1 MAQLL
6 LCDNG
11 TTQRPYH
18 CTDPPVSLTLHISL
32 AHEQDPGITL
42 HVRRSGPRGP
52 HLRLPLRSHRTHPS
66 WLLRLVVGPQE
77 DSPTSLL
84 ATRHLLLSTQHRPN
98 SRVGPR
104 YIQRSRVL
112 VRGLN
117 TQEKVSSASLKASW
131 ILARHGKP
139 FTDAE
144 ILKDVMVSVLQE
156 LSTDKTT
163 DALIAS
169 VKQMPLS
176 ARTAVRRIEVLSSDI
191 HGDIICALREVDHYS
206 LAIDESTDTTDVAQM
221 CVYVRYFDDKTV
233 SFQEEL
239 LFLIP
244 LEGQTTGEILFA
256 KLEEQ
261 FRKHSLSLEKINFIV
276 TDGAPSMIGKQRGL
290 VSRLRE
296 IVPNIQALHC
306 LIHQSVLCAKLS
318 GELKTV
324 MDKVMRIIN
333 YIRGTSST
341 QHRLFRQLVTESEEA
356 SHSDLLLHN
365 DVRWLSKGRALER
378 MCTLLNEIKAFL
390 QTKNSAPATEH
401 LAQLEDKTFMANVA
415 FLTDIF
421 GHLNQ
426 LNLQLQ
432 GREKTIVDMVE
443 KLEAFI
449 KKLNLFETD
458 MTSKRLLHF
467 PTLKKHAPKEVTKG
481 MVDFVKH
488 VLGEFISRFEDY
500 SSPKEIL
507 AFVRD
512 PFSVQANPEFSLIVK
527 ETLPSLNEATFELQ
541 LTEFHTSS
549 QMRSA
554 LQNAQSL
561 CAFWLS
567 CPEDYGEVKKLAFYV
582 LTMFPSTYTCEST
595 FSSMNAIKTHERNR
609 LTNSNLENALR
620 LKVTSLTPDIKKIVK
635 EGKFQY
641 SH

>member
-1 MAQLL
+1 MSLSKGQKRKVDSENRSFREEWRQTYGFILPGYVNAKP
-6 LCDNG
+6 LCLICNE
-11 TTQRPYH
+11 
-18 CTDPPVSLTLHISL
+18 VISVCKEYNIRRH
-32 AHEQDPGITL
+32 HETKHGSFSASFPLQSES
-42 HVRRSGPRGP
+42 RRLKIDALYDGYI
-52 HLRLPLRSHRTHPS
+52 RS
-66 WLLRLVVGPQE
+66 
-77 DSPTSLL
+77 
-84 ATRHLLLSTQHRPN
+84 
-98 SRVGPR
+98 
-104 YIQRSRVL
+104 SRVL
-112 VRGLN
+112 VRGLT

-144 ILKDVMVSVLQE
+144 VMKDVMVSVLQE
-156 LSTDKTT
+156 LSTDKTA

-176 ARTAVRRIEVLSSDI
+176 ARTAVRRIEALSSDI
-191 HGDIICALREVDHYS
+191 HGKITRALHKADHYS

-221 CVYVRYFDDKTV
+221 CVYVQYFDDKSV

-244 LEGQTTGEILFA
+244 LEGQTTGDILFA

-261 FRKHSLSLEKINFIV
+261 FRENSLPLEKVNFIV
-276 TDGAPSMIGKQRGL
+276 TDGAPSMVGKRRGL
-290 VSRLRE
+290 VSRLKE
-296 IVPNIQALHC
+296 VAPNIQALHC

-341 QHRLFRQLVTESEEA
+341 QHRIFRQLVTESEEA
-356 SHSDLLLHN
+356 SHGDLLLHN

-378 MCTLLNEIKAFL
+378 MCALLTEIKTFL
-390 QTKNSAPATEH
+390 QMKNNATAAEH

-432 GREKTIVDMVE
+432 GRGKIIVDMVE
-443 KLEAFI
+443 KLESFI
-449 KKLNLFETD
+449 KKLELFVTD
-458 MTSKRLLHF
+458 MTSKRLVHF
-467 PTLKKHAPKEVTKG
+467 PTLKRHAPKQVTEA
-481 MVDFVKH
+481 MVNFVRH
-488 VLGEFISRFEDY
+488 VREEFLSRFEDY
-500 SSPKEIL
+500 SCPKEIF

-512 PFSVQANPEFSLIVK
+512 PLSVQANPEFSTIVK
-527 ETLPSLNEATFELQ
+527 KALPSLDEATFELQ
-541 LTEFHTSS
+541 LTEFHTSF
-549 QMRSA
+549 QVRTA

-561 CAFWLS
+561 CTFWLS
-567 CPEDYGEVKKLAFYV
+567 CPEDYSEVKKLAFYV

-609 LTNSNLENALR
+609 LTHNNLENALR
-620 LKVTSLTPDIKKIVK
+620 LKVTSLTPDFKKIVE